1 MKHMNDE
8 LMVKR
13 LGALAHPV
21 RLAIVRVL
29 VRAGP
34 AGRPAGQLGKSLG
47 IAPSALTFH
56 LQKLAHVGLV
66 SSRRE
71 GQYMIYS
78 AAFTDL
84 LDLADNLVGACCAD
98 TPEKCGRRCPSNGGA
113 TVSSTT
119 HAHSDQGVQHE

>member
-13 LGALAHPV
+13 LGALAHPG
-21 RLAIVRVL
+21 RLAIVRAL

-34 AGRPAGQLGKSLG
+34 AGLPAGKLGESLG

-71 GQYMIYS
+71 GQFMIYT
-78 AAFTDL
+78 AAFSDL
-84 LDLADNLVGACCAD
+84 LDLVDGLVGACCAD
-98 TPEKCGRRCPSNGGA
+98 TPEACGPRCPSA
-113 TVSSTT
+113 RR
-119 HAHSDQGVQHE
+119 